1 MIYLY
6 LWRQT
11 NGIFQ
16 KKIYENIN
24 LIRNNN
30 AFISNIDKDEQAFNY
45 WILDNI
51 YNVDSE
57 VMETQITNYNAK
69 EIDSYDFFVRPINSL
84 KNNPYSR
91 SKEI

>member
-45 WILDNI
+45 W
-51 YNVDSE
+51 
-57 VMETQITNYNAK
+57 METQITNYNAK

>member
-1 MIYLY
+1 MEYF
-6 LWRQT
+6 RKQ
-11 NGIFQ
+11 
-16 KKIYENIN
+16 IYEDIN

-84 KNNPYSR
+84 KNNLYSR
-91 SKEI
+91 SKEM